1 MNRSTPQ
8 RGSTLLTAMVMVT
21 VVLGMLAGILSYAM
35 AQRQFAAN
43 YARNTDMMTCAESG
57 LQLARTYY
65 ARNFTNWNSYLSQ
78 PNIYNP
84 IRMATFNNPSSTPP
98 GPADISATSPLRISN
113 PELFIDVDGDNQ
125 ADVFIYIRDNQDEL
139 PPAVDN
145 PLRDNDQ
152 NVIVG
157 AVCIS
162 NTMVPRNDTNAPPS
176 PLHVESLLS
185 YNVGGSQCTQ
195 AWCGNGAGNMNGQ

>member
-1 MNRSTPQ
+1 MNRQTPQ

-65 ARNFTNWNSYLSQ
+65 ARNFINWNNYLSQ

-84 IRMATFNNPSSTPP
+84 IQMATFNNPSSTPP
-98 GPADISATSPLRISN
+98 GPADISLTSPLRLSN

-125 ADVFIYIRDNQDEL
+125 PDVFIYIRDNQDEL
-139 PPAVDN
+139 PPAADN

-157 AVCIS
+157 AICIS
-162 NTMVPRNDTNAPPS
+162 TTMGPHAGQGRTTD
-176 PLHVESLLS
+176 PLQLEGILS
-185 YNVGGSQCTQ
+185 YNFAGPQCTQ
-195 AWCGNGAGNMNGQ
+195 AYCGNGAGNMNN

>member
-1 MNRSTPQ
+1 MNRPMRQ

-35 AQRQFAAN
+35 AQRNFAAN
-43 YARNTDMMTCAESG
+43 YSRNTDM
-57 LQLARTYY
+57 
-65 ARNFTNWNSYLSQ
+65 FTNWNSYLSQ

-84 IRMATFNNPSSTPP
+84 IQMATFNNPSSTPP
-98 GPADISATSPLRISN
+98 GPADISATSPLRLSN
-113 PELFIDVDGDNQ
+113 PELFIDVDGDNR

-139 PPAVDN
+139 PPAADN

-157 AVCIS
+157 AICIS
-162 NTMVPRNDTNAPPS
+162 NTMGPHAGHGLVTD
-176 PLHVESLLS
+176 PLQLEGILS
-185 YNVGGSQCTQ
+185 YNFAGPQCTQ
-195 AWCGNGAGNMNGQ
+195 AYCGNGAGNMNN